1 MKIKLLAALACS
13 ALASAA
19 QAQSS
24 VTLYGTLDTA
34 IGYVSNL
41 PKANGGTG
49 SAFQMINGTLSAN
62 SWGLKGT
69 EDLGGGLSAVF
80 RLENGFVLSNGAL
93 NNNGREFGRVA
104 TVGLASVPLGTVTL
118 GRQFDPLVDL
128 IEPLTEDAIF
138 GSAFATPGD
147 LDNYDESLGV
157 NNAVKYVSPSYAGF
171 QWEGMYALGGVAGS
185 ASSGQTYA
193 LAAAYANGPLNLA
206 AGYLHA
212 NFANDFV
219 LTSSGVSLAPG
230 ASAPTTDNPY
240 FSSINRGLFS
250 AKSVSMI
257 RAAAS
262 YQLGLFQFGAA
273 YSNVAYGEG
282 SLSADTHF
290 NNATVYV
297 NYKPFPTTTLGVGY
311 NFTKGDGGAQTD
323 ATYNQVSLG
332 ADYTFSKRTDVYALA
347 AYQKASGRTAD
358 GTGGSMAATASIG
371 SYGLDSGKNSETM
384 VLLGVRHQF

>member
-49 SAFQMINGTLSAN
+49 TAFQMINGTLSAN

-104 TVGLASVPLGTVTL
+104 TVGMASVPLGTVTL

-128 IEPLTEDAIF
+128 IEPLTEDAVF

-193 LAAAYANGPLNLA
+193 LAVAYGKGPLNLA
-206 AGYLHA
+206 AGYFHA
-212 NFANDFV
+212 NFGNDFV
-219 LTSSGVSLAPG
+219 LTNSGVSLAAG
-230 ASAPTTDNPY
+230 ANAPTTDNPY

-262 YQLGLFQFGAA
+262 YQLGLFQFGSA
-273 YSNVAYGEG
+273 YSNVEYGEG
-282 SLSADTHF
+282 PLSADTHF
-290 NNATVYV
+290 NNATLYV
-297 NYKPFPTTTLGVGY
+297 NYKPVPTTTLGVGY
-311 NFTKGDGGAQTD
+311 DFTKGDGGAQTD
-323 ATYNQVSLG
+323 ATYNQVGLG
-332 ADYTFSKRTDVYALA
+332 ADYTFSKSTDVYALV
-347 AYQKASGRTAD
+347 AYQKAAGRTAN

-371 SYGLDSGKNSETM
+371 SYGLDAGKDSETM